1 MAASYADDENVNGD
15 TTVPI
20 ITSDIAEKF
29 RENPQVINPTLKD
42 PFVGNVSWYTPMPPE
57 LAAHPIIIKGQLTFD
72 ACFENG
78 TVKLYCIMRCYGNYV
93 PLGNL
98 GRVDYISEFEY
109 DLFIRPDTCN
119 PK

>member
-1 MAASYADDENVNGD
+1 MATSYADDETVHGD
-15 TTVPI
+15 TMVPI
-20 ITSDIAEKF
+20 AASDIAEKF
-29 RENPQVINPTLKD
+29 RDNPQVINPTLKD

-57 LAAHPIIIKGQLTFD
+57 LAAHPIIVKGQLTFD

-78 TVKLYCIMRCYGNYV
+78 TLKVCVTMETMSVTHI
-93 PLGNL
+93 GNL